1 MNTFPI
7 DELYKRMGKIN
18 LLRNDKQSVIGIG
31 TGFFYKNSEN
41 GIYFATKRDSIIIE
55 EKGFLPDS
63 IVLHPNIEAK
73 NFGNGNGITL
83 SLYDENE
90 KPTWRMLPS
99 KNTESFVSIPV
110 TNQDPQL
117 EFTEYFVSYEQ
128 FPSKVYLPLGGISL
142 EFQTGTAVS
151 IANYFFYADK
161 KSEKT
166 IQMHIE
172 QQIGFNINRKGF
184 AKDMLEMTLRLL
196 DCNISDLVKLDNG
209 YEKYMK
215 IHQGLTD
222 ELEKIMIQFGDIL
235 IPSIFTRI
243 KSIFELIKQKNF
255 LDDHL
260 IIRHLIN
267 RVLQQIGQNIMVN
280 S

>member
-18 LLRNDKQSVIGIG
+18 LLRDDKKAVIGTG
-31 TGFFYKNSEN
+31 TGFFYKNSQN

-63 IVLHPNIEAK
+63 VVLHPNIEAK
-73 NFGNGNGITL
+73 NFGNRNGITL

-110 TNQDPQL
+110 TDQDSQL
-117 EFTEYFVSYEQ
+117 EFTKYFVSYEQ
-128 FPSKVYLPLGGISL
+128 FPPKVYLPLEEISL
-142 EFQTGTAVS
+142 EFQIGTAVS

-166 IQMHIE
+166 IQRHIE
-172 QQIGFNINRKGF
+172 HQIGFNINRKGF

-196 DCNISDLVKLDNG
+196 DCNISDLVKSGNS

-215 IHQGLTD
+215 IHQGLID
-222 ELEKIMIQFGDIL
+222 ELENIMIQFGDVL
-235 IPSIFTRI
+235 VPSILARI

-255 LDDHL
+255 LDEHL

-267 RVLQQIGQNIMVN
+267 RVLQQLGQNIMVN